1 MRIPLLEQYRRF
13 SPLAFLPSLYQGIF
27 QVSILA
33 FPFFPARYKPWPTEF
48 ASSPCSSI
56 CSVQGQPKAASTSG
70 NGESKVLFCKNTT
83 SLGAQQ
89 PLPELCSY
97 TADATEAL
105 RKGIHIS
112 KQTE

>member
-1 MRIPLLEQYRRF
+1 
-13 SPLAFLPSLYQGIF
+13 
-27 QVSILA
+27 
-33 FPFFPARYKPWPTEF
+33 
-48 ASSPCSSI
+48 
-56 CSVQGQPKAASTSG
+56 VQGQPKAASTSG
-70 NGESKVLFCKNTT
+70 NGESKVPFCKNTT